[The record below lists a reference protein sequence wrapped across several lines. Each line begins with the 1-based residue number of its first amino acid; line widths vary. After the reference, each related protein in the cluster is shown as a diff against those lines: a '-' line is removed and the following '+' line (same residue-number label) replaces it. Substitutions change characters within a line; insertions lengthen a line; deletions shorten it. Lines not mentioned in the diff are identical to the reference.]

1 MAPSQGPRQRQA
13 EGYNFRSGAR
23 TILGMSTLRNVDHEE
38 LLHLAI
44 EASREQ
50 RHGDAID
57 YLKQAVERSGSNYK
71 ALYLLAAQHAQIGL
85 TERAIEEFNQA
96 LAIEPNLPPA
106 RFQLGLLLLCNAR
119 VQEALEAWGPLEQLG
134 ENDPYLYFKRGME
147 CLCRDDF
154 TGCEQQLRRG
164 MELNTANAALNG
176 DMQRVLND
184 VAAHLA
190 KHDLEK
196 PVTGEQPGQILLNA
210 YTKSLN

>member
-1 MAPSQGPRQRQA
+1 MNAPSTPP
-13 EGYNFRSGAR
+13 
-23 TILGMSTLRNVDHEE
+23 STRLDQEE

-57 YLKQAVERSGSNYK
+57 YLKQAVERSDSNYK
-71 ALYLLAAQHAQIGL
+71 ALYLLAAEHAQIGM
-85 TERAIEEFNQA
+85 TERAIEEFNRA
-96 LAIEPNLPPA
+96 LDIEPNLPPA
-106 RFQLGLLLLCNAR
+106 RFQLGLLFLCNAR
-119 VQEALEAWGPLEQLG
+119 VPEALAAWEPLERLA
-134 ENDPYLYFKRGME
+134 ENDPYLFFKRGLE

-154 TGCEQQLRRG
+154 AGCERELKRG
-164 MELNTANAALNG
+164 MELNTVNAALNT

-190 KHDLEK
+190 KQGLEQ
-196 PVTGEQPGQILLNA
+196 PATGAQPGQILLNA

>member
-1 MAPSQGPRQRQA
+1 MMTAS
-13 EGYNFRSGAR
+13 RSDLD
-23 TILGMSTLRNVDHEE
+23 TEE

-44 EASREQ
+44 EASNKQ

-57 YLKQAVERSGSNYK
+57 YLKQAVERSDSNYK
-71 ALYLLAAQHAQIGL
+71 AMYLLAAQHAQIGI
-85 TERAIEEFNQA
+85 TERAIEEFNKA

-119 VQEALEAWGPLEQLG
+119 VPEALAALEPLEQLG
-134 ENDPYLYFKRGME
+134 ERDPYLHFGRGLE

-154 TGCEQQLRRG
+154 AGCAQNLKRG
-164 MELNTANAALNG
+164 MELNTVNAALNT
-176 DMQRVLND
+176 DMQRILDD

-190 KHDLEK
+190 KQGVEK
-196 PVTGEQPGQILLNA
+196 PATGAQPGQILLNA

>member
-1 MAPSQGPRQRQA
+1 M
-13 EGYNFRSGAR
+13 SGRRVR
-23 TILGMSTLRNVDHEE
+23 TIQAMGNVQKTQKNLDDEE

-57 YLKQAVERSGSNYK
+57 YLKQAVERSDSNYK
-71 ALYLLAAQHAQIGL
+71 ARYLLAAQHAQIGL

-119 VQEALEAWGPLEQLG
+119 VQEALAAWEPLEQLR
-134 ENDPYLYFKRGME
+134 ESDPYLYFKRGME
-147 CLCRDDF
+147 SLCRDDF
-154 TGCEQQLRRG
+154 GGCEENLKRG
-164 MELNTANAALNG
+164 MELNTVNAALNT

-190 KHDLEK
+190 KQGLEK
-196 PVTGEQPGQILLNA
+196 PATGEQPGQILLNA